1 MSSPWC
7 VSLWWDVGSD
17 VIPGGNSASG
27 PACKCLSSPGWTCR
41 SPSSM
46 SSLIHLFIHS
56 TRRKAWR
63 TACSCV
69 SPELG
74 AGVPKTIRA
83 VVEEGGAE

>member
-17 VIPGGNSASG
+17 VIPGGELCQWTSL
-27 PACKCLSSPGWTCR
+27 CLSSPGWTCR

-63 TACSCV
+63 TACSCA